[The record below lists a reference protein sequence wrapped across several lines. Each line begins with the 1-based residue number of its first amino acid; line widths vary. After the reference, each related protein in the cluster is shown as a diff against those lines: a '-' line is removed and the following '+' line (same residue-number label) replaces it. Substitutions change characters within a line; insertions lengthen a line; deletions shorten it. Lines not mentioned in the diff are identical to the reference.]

1 MDEEQEQRQLRSVVI
16 GVSRGLAI
24 ALGVMLALDA
34 GAIGDA
40 TGWWSLP
47 VHHPSLLVSLIMTLL
62 PVVVLLEFE
71 RERHRA
77 EARLGF
83 DESH

>member
-1 MDEEQEQRQLRSVVI
+1 MDDEEEQRHLRSVVV

-24 ALGVMLALDA
+24 ALGVMLTLDA
-34 GAIGDA
+34 GAVGDA

-47 VHHPSLLVSLIMTLL
+47 LHHPSLLVSLIMTLL
-62 PVVVLLEFE
+62 PVAVLLEFE

-77 EARLGF
+77 EANLGF
-83 DESH
+83 DESR